1 MSMRMLPKEFKLE
14 SDFNDSGTQSLK
26 VAKKLGYVQASTNG
40 EFLVEAQILC
50 HLDSTSLLQI
60 QSLVL

>member
-26 VAKKLGYVQASTNG
+26 VAKKLGYV
-40 EFLVEAQILC
+40 
-50 HLDSTSLLQI
+50 
-60 QSLVL
+60 